1 MNKKEFKNFI
11 SYLLAVLVLLQ
22 FCVTV
27 FADETNQEIYVN
39 DIAEVLSAEEEAH
52 INNISHIIF
61 EQTNCK
67 LFVAAVDFLEG
78 KSIEQYSADLY
89 MQNEMGSNG
98 LLAVFSVAEENYYV
112 IQGTELVQEFSND
125 QIDEL
130 LQNLVEQDFENQNYD
145 KAIMSFYQ
153 AAAEKVSK
161 IYSAIIDPEQY
172 SAWLE
177 EQRLIKERQTKEQ
190 GRWFA
195 AFVASIAL
203 TSVFMSVMIVMVAL
217 RSSNKRKHTNC

>member
-1 MNKKEFKNFI
+1 MIKKALKNI
-11 SYLLAVLVLLQ
+11 LSLLLTALMLLQ
-22 FCVTV
+22 FGITPL
-27 FADETNQEIYVN
+27 ADGSQNEIYVSDTAGVLPSEDEDYIN
-39 DIAEVLSAEEEAH
+39 DVSR
-52 INNISHIIF
+52 IIF

-67 LFVAAVDFLEG
+67 FFVAAIDFLGG

-125 QIDEL
+125 QIDKL

-145 KAIMSFYQ
+145 KAIMSYYQ
-153 AAAEKVSK
+153 AATEKVSK

-203 TSVFMSVMIVMVAL
+203 TSVFMAVMIVMAAL